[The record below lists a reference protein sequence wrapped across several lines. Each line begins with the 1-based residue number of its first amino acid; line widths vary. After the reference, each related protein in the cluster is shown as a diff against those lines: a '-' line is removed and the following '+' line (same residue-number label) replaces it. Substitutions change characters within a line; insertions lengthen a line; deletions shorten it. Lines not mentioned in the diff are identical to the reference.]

1 MSLTAKRILFI
12 GENSMGF
19 HQIMTDSKKACQE
32 LTECAKIFYD
42 YPSASIISEEEL
54 FGYTLKVAYESSKN
68 EGTIKEVAM
77 GVWGFRNFLGE
88 YHNLTAPVSIIFVV
102 MVGEQIMGMGEPWDI
117 SPEKFDELSNQDTHA
132 FGLVGLEVLVAKL
145 REGNSLETIAKMQEC
160 RAKQEMQKIASNL
173 GWSLGKD

>member
-1 MSLTAKRILFI
+1 
-12 GENSMGF
+12 MGF
-19 HQIMTDSKKACQE
+19 HQIKTDPKKACQD

-42 YPSASIISEEEL
+42 YPSASSITEEEL
-54 FGYTLKVAYESSKN
+54 YGYILKIAYDSSKK
-68 EGTIKEVAM
+68 EGTIKETAM
-77 GVWGFRNFLGE
+77 GVWGFREFLGE
-88 YHNLTAPVSIIFVV
+88 YYNLTAPVSIIFVV

-173 GWSLGKD
+173 GWSIGNY